1 MSRGFLVL
9 APEKGGVKSY
19 LNTGENGFLI
29 NTANYQTMIK
39 DAEEIIYIS
48 NLNNDG
54 FKMIQQAGKDTIEK
68 DFSIEKIATIF
79 TKTYLNVLGERLDE
93 V

>member
-48 NLNNDG
+48 NLNNDE
-54 FKMIQQAGKDTIEK
+54 FKIIQQAGKDTIEK